1 MVSRRTALRL
11 AGVAL
16 LPAAGCADRTAGPDG
31 STDSPTPTERS
42 ASPDSRPDSPTDRTP
57 PEDLPDWQPAWTRT
71 VEERH
76 VLGLDTH
83 DGTVYASLSNEGGPS
98 AVAALDPADG
108 TELWRTP
115 TPGELEGQA
124 YAEPNDGDDQWGVT
138 VTDDRVFAVTGHAD
152 RNEWTALR
160 ALDRA
165 TGEVTWPLR
174 RERKL
179 AVRGVR
185 DGTAYVT
192 SLEFFAPEHSHDTP
206 EEPLTSDLLA
216 VDVADGTVRW
226 SRQFA
231 GVGDVAVSPAG
242 VFVAA
247 GTRLV
252 GLTPEGDERFAVD
265 TGIAGTA
272 VEATADRVFFLGEGD
287 GSLRPLRGY
296 ALDGTRDWGDR
307 RRIRD
312 VLLDRERER
321 LYAAGDVTMALK
333 EDGSVAWRRDVHGG
347 HPLLLDGAREA
358 LYTRGGG
365 STAEAFSLPDGTH
378 RWSVDPGERY
388 AWPVAATTGTAVVE
402 GFAEG
407 RALYAVDAG
416 SGEATRRRS
425 FGDDAIL
432 FTVERAGDVA
442 LVGTGDASVVALPL
456 EAVWTSN

>member
-1 MVSRRTALRL
+1 M
-11 AGVAL
+11 
-16 LPAAGCADRTAGPDG
+16 
-31 STDSPTPTERS
+31 
-42 ASPDSRPDSPTDRTP
+42 
-57 PEDLPDWQPAWTRT
+57 
-71 VEERH
+71 
-76 VLGLDTH
+76 
-83 DGTVYASLSNEGGPS
+83 YASLSNEDGPS

-108 TELWRTP
+108 TELWHTP
-115 TPGELEGQA
+115 TPGELEAHA

-165 TGEVTWPLR
+165 TGEVAWRLR
-174 RERKL
+174 RDRAL

-192 SLEFFAPEHSHDTP
+192 ALEFFAPGHSHDTP

-231 GVGDVAVSPAG
+231 GVGDVTVSPAG

-252 GLTPEGDERFAVD
+252 GLTSAGDERFAVD
-265 TGIAGTA
+265 TGIAGIS
-272 VEATADRVFFLGEGD
+272 VEATGDRVFLLGEAD
-287 GSLRPLRGY
+287 GSYRPLRGY
-296 ALDGTRDWGDR
+296 APDGTRDWGDR
-307 RRIRD
+307 RRVRD
-312 VLLDRERER
+312 VLLDRDRER
-321 LYAAGDVTMALK
+321 LYAAGDVTMAVE
-333 EDGSVAWRRDVHGG
+333 EDGSVAWRRDVRGG
-347 HPLLLDGAREA
+347 HPLLLAGAGER

-365 STAEAFSLPDGTH
+365 SRTEAFSLPDGTH
-378 RWSVDPGERY
+378 RWSVDPRERY
-388 AWPVAATTGTAVVE
+388 AWPVAATTGTAVVQ

-407 RALYAVDAG
+407 RALYAVDVD

-425 FGDDAIL
+425 FGDDATL
-432 FTVERAGDVA
+432 FTVETAGDVA

-456 EAVWTSN
+456 EAARTST